1 MRIVSRKIIVLVV
14 SLMMV
19 MPFITVQSNAAS
31 SVVIS
36 APDNISGGDTFSV
49 NVIFNGD
56 NIGRVSAGL
65 SYDTDQLTYIS
76 GGSSQENSGYVDLN
90 LAGTGEAIAFSLK
103 FQAVKDG
110 QTSLDVETHELY
122 DLDEKY
128 VLERPSASKTITIN
142 GSAADNQVVT
152 KETSPDKPVEATEPV
167 GVDEMQPKDNNESNG
182 SNVTV
187 ILIISALI
195 LVLLIVVIS
204 VVLAKKKK
212 NDKNNKNN
220 KNNKN
225 GSVPNNGRVG
235 RSGRPLDPEFSDD
248 KKDKAWLD
256 ELMGSSNVD
265 RHRDYS
271 KTARRKANEETEVFS
286 DWNLDNQSDDYEDI
300 DKW

>member
-1 MRIVSRKIIVLVV
+1 MRIISKKIIILIV
-14 SLMMV
+14 SLMLV
-19 MPFITVQSNAAS
+19 MSFITVQSNAAS

-36 APDNISGGDTFSV
+36 APDNINGGDTFSV

-76 GGSSQENSGYVDLN
+76 GGSSNENSGYVDLN
-90 LAGTGEAIAFSLK
+90 LAGTGEAIAFNLK
-103 FQAVKDG
+103 FQAIKDG
-110 QTSLDVETHELY
+110 QASLDVETHELY

-128 VLERPSASKTITIN
+128 VSERPSASKTITIN

-167 GVDEMQPKDNNESNG
+167 GVDEMNPKDDNESNG

-187 ILIISALI
+187 ILIILALI

-212 NDKNNKNN
+212 NSKNNKNN
-220 KNNKN
+220 KT

-235 RSGRPLDPEFSDD
+235 RSGRTLDPEFSDD
-248 KKDKAWLD
+248 KKDNAWLD

-286 DWNLDNQSDDYEDI
+286 DWNLDNQPDDYEDI